1 LTFRVIF
8 CKFLLYSRHKNHI
21 KASHLGDI
29 FSSIETYG
37 YIILFLYSFG
47 GGMVALI
54 AAGVLSY
61 AGKLDL
67 TTSLAV
73 AFLANTLGDMLLFY
87 MGRYNKEQIMPYVHK
102 HKRKLALS
110 HILMKKHGWVIVFLQ
125 KYIYGVKTLIPIA
138 IGLTKYNQN
147 KFFILNIA
155 AAFLWTLVIGLTSF
169 YSGEA
174 VMKLVDIISEKPYI
188 APMILF
194 GFAGSIWFYLKY
206 ATKK

>member
-1 LTFRVIF
+1 M
-8 CKFLLYSRHKNHI
+8 
-21 KASHLGDI
+21 GDI
-29 FSSIETYG
+29 FTSIETYG

-73 AFLANTLGDMLLFY
+73 AFVANMLGDVLLFY

-102 HKRKLALS
+102 HRRKLALS
-110 HILMKKHGWVIVFLQ
+110 HILMKKYGWIIIFLQ

-138 IGLTKYNQN
+138 IGLTKYDQ
-147 KFFILNIA
+147 KLFYILNIFA
-155 AAFLWTLVIGLTSF
+155 ALLWTIVIGMSSF

-174 VMKLVDIISEKPYI
+174 VIGFVNMISEKPYI
-188 APMILF
+188 APIILF
-194 GFAGSIWFYLKY
+194 SVGGSIWLYLQY
-206 ATKK
+206 ATKKK